1 MKRYFYAD
9 RKPAFSLLEEPDCF
23 RLKMELPEIEEH
35 HVEEFLDKMVEWLSA
50 NSEKGM
56 VIDFAGVT
64 SVCSDFTAH
73 LAKYCDDARTKGL
86 AVSLVNVGDS
96 IKPYVDIQAGTQG
109 SELRRS
115 VLSISTKEVLE
126 DIEGN
131 LPNRDLMHKYGLS
144 LNGLT
149 TLFRKLFNKGLITRQ
164 WMERRTIDEAPI
176 EIDLDMGDS
185 RATQIPA
192 ADILKDIADDM
203 PDEILMQKY
212 RLSQKGLDSMWVQLW
227 ANNLISEETLR
238 QRLQR
243 KEGRLAG

>member
-35 HVEEFLDKMVEWLSA
+35 HVEEFLDKTVEWLSA

-56 VIDFAGVT
+56 VIDFEGVT
-64 SVCSDFTAH
+64 WVCSDFTAH
-73 LAKYCDDARTKGL
+73 LAKYCEDARTKGL
-86 AVSLVNVGDS
+86 AVTFVNVGDT
-96 IKPYVDIQAGTQG
+96 IKPFIDIQARTQVL
-109 SELRRS
+109 EIRRG

-126 DIEGN
+126 DIERN
-131 LPNRDLMHKYGLS
+131 LPDRDLMHKYGLS

-164 WMERRTIDEAPI
+164 WMERRNIHEAPI
-176 EIDLDMGDS
+176 EIDLDMEDL
-185 RATQIPA
+185 RITEIPA

-203 PDEILMQKY
+203 PDEILMHKY
-212 RLSQKGLDSMWVQLW
+212 GLSQKGLDSVWMQLS

-243 KEGRLAG
+243 KKSCLAG